1 MAKKKE
7 NELTYLQMPLPQG
20 KGYIR
25 LPIVWNG
32 INYRQE
38 LDTGELSFADNIST
52 DEAPYLTP
60 CAKPVRLSV
69 LAGCTNNHGI
79 YYPYYTD
86 DASAAEA
93 TENIKKKKQ
102 PIGLFNVNGTLMVI
116 YTGYTSINGIISN
129 VTNFDI
135 IAIDKANNAIKSI
148 TTGSFGEYYNQQH
161 SVVQFNTYPDI
172 TSVIDSAYIPRILVF
187 PECVSLETIIALD
200 WALNNMGGGL
210 RDGKEYDC
218 DSSYNPWGFPS
229 YSERNVKKYN
239 GRTCRFVKG
248 TSSASD
254 PVYYYFKCSVYASN
268 SENFLRWT
276 YIASLADAPSEDTIV
291 PQSIIG
297 MPAIDYA
304 AVFQSRLFGVG
315 DGKIYASGY
324 NDYAN
329 WQLDTTDDYNS
340 SNAWMTTSQ
349 ANVKSTGDFTG
360 ITSFQNHVIAFKK
373 DFIHEVTNTKNPFR
387 LVDVYSSGT
396 IDNRSVQEVNG
407 RLIFVSEGNVYTYTG
422 TTPKD
427 LGYKLGIDKFSYA
440 VSGSDSRRY
449 YLYCEDGENLDEN
462 GYGEGHFFVY
472 DTYTGTWSERSLD
485 WSGSSDIGI
494 AEDSSDLIPQTRVI
508 SFTNS
513 PEGMLALRQDG
524 YIYIVS
530 NTDNYEDTNWVIE
543 TDIIS
548 RINSSL
554 SSTAYSNIDIKHI
567 RKIQLLAELAEGAEL
582 RVYVLYDDEEF
593 DKSASYCVYDS
604 VKHGNKHGVNGRKK
618 RAIRIKLRRSAHY
631 GAKLHIC
638 GKGYVKLYELE
649 LFIESGGELYVE
661 T

>member
-7 NELTYLQMPLPQG
+7 EQLTYLQMPLPQG
-20 KGYIR
+20 QEYVR

-32 INYRQE
+32 VNYRQE
-38 LDTGELSFADNIST
+38 LDTGELSYAENVST

-60 CAKPVRLSV
+60 CAKPVRLLVKS
-69 LAGCTNNHGI
+69 GCSNNHGI

-86 DASAAEA
+86 DISAETA
-93 TENIKKKKQ
+93 TENVDKKKQ

-116 YTGYTSINGIISN
+116 YAGYISVDGVTRN

-135 IAIDKANNAIKSI
+135 ITIDKANREIDSV
-148 TTGSFGEYYNQQH
+148 TTGTFGEYYNQQH
-161 SVVQFNTYPDI
+161 SVVQFNTYPDL
-172 TSVIDSAYIPRILVF
+172 TSVVDSAYIPRILVF

-200 WALNNMGGGL
+200 WPLNNISGL
-210 RDGKEYDC
+210 YDGKTYDC
-218 DSSYNPWGFPS
+218 DNSYNPWGFPG
-229 YSERNVKKYN
+229 YKERYVQKYN

-248 TSSASD
+248 TSSAKD
-254 PVYYYFKCSVYASN
+254 PIYYYFKCSVYASD

-276 YIASLADAPSEDTIV
+276 YIASLADAPSTDTIV
-291 PQSIIG
+291 PQSITG

-329 WQLDTTDDYNS
+329 WQLDTKDDYDS

-360 ITSFQNHVIAFKK
+360 IASFQNHVIAFKK

-440 VSGSDSRRY
+440 VSGSDGRRY
-449 YLYCEDGENLDEN
+449 YLYCEDGENLDAN
-462 GYGEGHFFVY
+462 GYGNGRFFVY

-485 WSGSSDIGI
+485 WDLHADMEI
-494 AEDSSDLIPQTRVI
+494 AEENSDLIPQTRII

-513 PEGMLALRQDG
+513 PAGMIALRQDG
-524 YIYIVS
+524 YIYLVS
-530 NTDNYEDTNWVIE
+530 NIDDYEDTNWAIE
-543 TDIIS
+543 TDITS
-548 RINSSL
+548 RVNSSL
-554 SSTAYSNIDIKHI
+554 SASYSNIDIKHI
-567 RKIQLLAELAEGAEL
+567 RKIQMLAELAEGAEL
-582 RVYVLYDDEEF
+582 RVYVIYDDEEF
-593 DKSASYCVYDS
+593 DESTSYCVYDS
-604 VKHGNKHGVNGRKK
+604 VKHGDKHGVSGRKR

-631 GAKLHIC
+631 GAKLHMC

-649 LFIESGGELYVE
+649 LFIEKGGELYVE
-661 T
+661 A